1 MSQLPASGAAEDPVE
16 AGEELWGGRRWTGI
30 AAVGFLTV
38 VLVLTLLVVLH
49 SRHHP
54 APLDAAAGR
63 GSAPSV
69 TAAGTATS
77 LPAAGQAHAQ
87 PLTAAPAGVGWWLVD
102 GVALPFS
109 SADGPRSTAGGVA
122 SGFSHSP
129 VGALL
134 ACVQTAFRLGT
145 VNPASQAGEV
155 RAMVIGAG
163 KPALLVS
170 RPAAVPA
177 VKPQQA
183 AFRYLSYKP
192 DQAVIGLVWR
202 VTDVASNSSHFVD
215 VGELRLAWVGG
226 DWRLVGDGSQP
237 PPPTGLDAQLTGYVR
252 FGGA

>member
-1 MSQLPASGAAEDPVE
+1 MSQLPAREPAEDPSE
-16 AGEELWGGRRWTGI
+16 AGEELWGGRRWTAI

-38 VLVLTLLVVLH
+38 VLALTLLVVLN
-49 SRHHP
+49 SGDQR
-54 APLDAAAGR
+54 ASSNVAAGR

-87 PLTAAPAGVGWWLVD
+87 PLTAAPAGVTWWLVD

-109 SADGPRSTAGGVA
+109 ATDGPRSTTGGVA
-122 SGFSHSP
+122 SGFSHSSA
-129 VGALL
+129 GALL
-134 ACVQTAFRLGT
+134 ACVQTALRIGT

-163 KPALLVS
+163 KPALLAS
-170 RPAAVPA
+170 RPATVPA

-183 AFRYLSYKP
+183 AFRYLAYTP
-192 DQAVIGLVWR
+192 DRAVISLAWR
-202 VTDVASNSSHFVD
+202 VTDVASNSSRFVA
-215 VGELRLAWVGG
+215 VGELQMVWAGG

-237 PPPTGLDAQLTGYVR
+237 PPPTGLDAQLTGYVP